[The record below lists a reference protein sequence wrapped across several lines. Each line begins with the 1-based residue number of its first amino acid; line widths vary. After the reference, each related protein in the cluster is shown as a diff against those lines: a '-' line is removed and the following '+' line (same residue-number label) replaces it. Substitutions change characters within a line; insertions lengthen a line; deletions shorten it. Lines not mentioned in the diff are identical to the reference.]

1 LAEPKKETRIV
12 KRNHSHHREKV
23 CCRIN
28 NPSTARPRRDLPG
41 RPAWLPNGAMRLLIT
56 IVCMLMAG
64 CYNPTVSINNRDALE
79 IQLTRTAITRAV
91 DKLAIHKSVLD
102 GTWSV
107 TASSTE
113 YAFDDAFIKSMV
125 ERRLIDLG
133 ADVRFSGPTSQT
145 VEVLVAYAGTDLDN
159 FSIGIPTYISA
170 KDLGF
175 YQSITAK
182 GRAQISLNFWG
193 SDGKLI
199 AHTPSAVA
207 DSHYTDVFILTLIGP
222 LSFTDIAEIETSSR
236 FIELGGDTKSDI
248 SHVGDWI
255 IPKRSQE
262 DNQKKKD

>member
-1 LAEPKKETRIV
+1 
-12 KRNHSHHREKV
+12 
-23 CCRIN
+23 
-28 NPSTARPRRDLPG
+28 
-41 RPAWLPNGAMRLLIT
+41 MRSLIT

-64 CYNPTVSINNRDALE
+64 CYNPAVSINNRAALE

-91 DKLAIHKSVLD
+91 DQLVIHKSVLD

-113 YAFDDAFIKSMV
+113 YAFDNAFIKSMV

-133 ADVRFSGPTSQT
+133 ADVRFSGQTSQT
-145 VEVLVAYAGTDLDN
+145 VEVLVAFAGTDLDN
-159 FSIGIPTYISA
+159 FLIGIPTGMLW
-170 KDLGF
+170 KDLGL
-175 YQSITAK
+175 YQSITEK

-207 DSHYTDVFILTLIGP
+207 DSHYTDVFILTIIGP
-222 LSFTDIAEIETSSR
+222 LSFTDLADIETSNR

-262 DNQKKKD
+262 GTQKKKE

>member
-1 LAEPKKETRIV
+1 V
-12 KRNHSHHREKV
+12 KRNHSHHGEKV
-23 CCRIN
+23 CCWIY

-41 RPAWLPNGAMRLLIT
+41 RPTWLPHGAMRSLIT
-56 IVCMLMAG
+56 IVCLLMAG
-64 CYNPTVSINNRDALE
+64 CYNPSVSISNRDALE

-107 TASSTE
+107 TASSSE
-113 YAFDDAFIKSMV
+113 YGFDDAFIKSMV

-175 YQSITAK
+175 YQSITSK

-222 LSFTDIAEIETSSR
+222 LSFTDLVDIETSSR

-255 IPKRSQE
+255 IPKHSQE
-262 DNQKKKD
+262 DNQEKKE